1 MLNLKDKTVLITGA
15 SSGIGEACAKAF
27 AREVSKLI
35 LIGRRTKLLKKLS
48 DDLAAQFDIKALTV
62 SLDIR
67 DKNQVKKTIENLPEQ
82 YRSIDILINNAGLA
96 RGVTKIQDGSLDDW
110 EEMIDTNFKGLLY
123 ITRAVIPGMIKRGG
137 GDIVN
142 IGSIAGGQVYPGG
155 NVYCAT
161 KHAVNAITKG
171 LRIDLVDTPIRVSAV
186 DPGMVETEFSIVRHR
201 GDKDSADAVYKG
213 MSPLHAEDIAEAV
226 FFVVSRPVH
235 VQIAEMLI
243 LPADQASAMVVHR
256 KLSLGH

>member
-1 MLNLKDKTVLITGA
+1 MINLKDKTLLITGA

-27 AREVSKLI
+27 ARERSKLI
-35 LIGRRTKLLKKLS
+35 LTGRRTKLLKKLA
-48 DDLAAQFDIKALTV
+48 DDLTAQFDIKTLPV

-67 DKNQVKKTIENLPEQ
+67 DKNQVKKAIESLPEQ

-96 RGVTKIQDGSLDDW
+96 RGVTKIQDGSINDW

-142 IGSIAGGQVYPGG
+142 IGSIAGSQVYPGG

-171 LRIDLVDTPIRVSAV
+171 LRIDLVDTPIRVSTV
-186 DPGMVETEFSIVRHR
+186 DPGMVETEFSIVRYH

-213 MSPLHAEDIAEAV
+213 MNPLHAEDIAEAV
-226 FFVVSRPVH
+226 LFVVSRPVH

-256 KLSLGH
+256 KR

>member
-1 MLNLKDKTVLITGA
+1 MINLKDKTLLITGA

-27 AREVSKLI
+27 ARERSKLI
-35 LIGRRTKLLKKLS
+35 LTGRRTKLLKKLA
-48 DDLAAQFDIKALTV
+48 DDLTAQFDIKTLPV

-67 DKNQVKKTIENLPEQ
+67 DKNQVKKAIESLPEQ

-96 RGVTKIQDGSLDDW
+96 RGVTKIQDGSINDW

-142 IGSIAGGQVYPGG
+142 IGSIAGSQVYPGG

-186 DPGMVETEFSIVRHR
+186 DPGMVETEFSIVRYH

-213 MSPLHAEDIAEAV
+213 MNPLHAEDIAEAV
-226 FFVVSRPVH
+226 LFVVSRPVH

-256 KLSLGH
+256 KR

>member
-1 MLNLKDKTVLITGA
+1 MINLKDKTVLITGA

-35 LIGRRTKLLKKLS
+35 LIGRRTKLLKKLG

-137 GDIVN
+137 GDIIN

-171 LRIDLVDTPIRVSAV
+171 LRIDLVDTPVRVSTV
-186 DPGMVETEFSIVRHR
+186 DPGMVETEFSIVRHH

-213 MSPLHAEDIAEAV
+213 MNPLHAEDIAEAV
-226 FFVVSRPVH
+226 IFVVSRPAH

-256 KLSLGH
+256 KR